1 MVLDSSGHEKAFEL
15 LVVFVRPRL
24 MGGGA
29 RKMRWLVSEFR
40 CFVIVFS
47 ERVGLSKNNDVA
59 KGCYQTI
66 PLTWL
71 CLSFSD
77 SNEWAFFGLFEN
89 TDIRYILSQVIF
101 SAETLGQFLCMF
113 VVRLTV
119 EQASSHW
126 GCWLI
131 RRVGTRDPRM
141 HT

>member
-1 MVLDSSGHEKAFEL
+1 
-15 LVVFVRPRL
+15 

-77 SNEWAFFGLFEN
+77 SKEWAFFGLFEN
-89 TDIRYILSQVIF
+89 TDIRYILSQLIF
-101 SAETLGQFLCMF
+101 SAETFWSIFMYVCCPPNGRTGIFPLGMLAHSA
-113 VVRLTV
+113 RGD
-119 EQASSHW
+119 A
-126 GCWLI
+126 
-131 RRVGTRDPRM
+131 
-141 HT
+141 